1 MRPNKEHHIK
11 PEAEKTCDC
20 GPECTCGCNEGKEC
34 NCRCNCHACG
44 CHNCQKCGGKW
55 LGLLLAFLL
64 GIGVSHL
71 WNGCAFRCPAK
82 AFRAPSAAQAPL
94 PTFTDGAGTVIIIN
108 AADGHAD
115 VMRAPK
121 PCHEHFKPH
130 HNMHKPHHGKDKMH
144 IDDKTS
150 SLHSHKIS
158 PKAGVVNQEDTPA
171 AE

>member
-1 MRPNKEHHIK
+1 MLFLVFLAGMGFNELLH
-11 PEAEKTCDC
+11 
-20 GPECTCGCNEGKEC
+20 GCFGRCHGK
-34 NCRCNCHACG
+34 
-44 CHNCQKCGGKW
+44 K
-55 LGLLLAFLL
+55 
-64 GIGVSHL
+64 
-71 WNGCAFRCPAK
+71 
-82 AFRAPSAAQAPL
+82 PL
-94 PTFTDGAGTVIIIN
+94 PMTHASMLHHGSVPMLTDGVGTVIIIN

-144 IDDKTS
+144 IDDKAS